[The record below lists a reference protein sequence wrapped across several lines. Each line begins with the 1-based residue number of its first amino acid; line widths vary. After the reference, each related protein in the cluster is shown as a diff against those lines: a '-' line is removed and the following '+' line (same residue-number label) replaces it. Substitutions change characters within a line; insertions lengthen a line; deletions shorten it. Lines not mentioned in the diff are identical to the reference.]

1 MKLFKLLSNCDTYR
15 GMKNFL
21 SSTERDSLKAKH
33 RKEPNRRIADRF
45 KAILLSDKG
54 WTYRR
59 IAEAL
64 LIDEQTVGTHVDE
77 YRDSKKLTLSCRGS
91 LPKLDKMQT
100 AQLVAH
106 IEGTTYLT
114 VQEICA
120 YVLKTYGVSYTVPGM
135 TAWMHSNG
143 FSYKKP
149 KATPAK
155 ADPVRQKAFIEF
167 YEALLTTTP
176 EDEVILFGDGVH
188 PTMAT
193 KVTYGWIKTGCEKP
207 IKTTASRTR
216 MNLMGALNLESMAV
230 TIGQHETID
239 SAAMEK
245 FFDQLKVDY
254 PKSTTIHLILDQGP
268 YNKSIATT
276 KSAKERGIKLHY
288 LPPYSPNLN
297 PIERLWK
304 VMNEYCRNN
313 QFFTSAKQFRQTI
326 WDFFDNKWPEISH
339 KMIDRIN
346 DNFQR
351 LNPTLSV

>member
-1 MKLFKLLSNCDTYR
+1 
-15 GMKNFL
+15 MKNFL
-21 SSTERDSLKAKH
+21 SSTERDTLKAKH
-33 RKEPNRRIADRF
+33 RKEPKRRSADRF

-59 IAEAL
+59 ISEAL

-91 LPKLDKMQT
+91 LPKLDKPQT

-106 IEGTTYLT
+106 IESTTYLT

-149 KATPAK
+149 KSTPSK
-155 ADPVRQKAFIEF
+155 VDLEKQELFKKY
-167 YEALLTTTP
+167 YENLMTNTP
-176 EDEVILFGDGVH
+176 EDEPILFGDGVH

-193 KVTYGWIKTGCEKP
+193 KVSYGWIKKGKDKP

-216 MNLMGALNLESMAV
+216 VNLMGALNLEDMKV
-230 TIGQHETID
+230 ITQEYQTLN
-239 SAAMEK
+239 SAAMK
-245 FFDQLKVDY
+245 DFFSRLKAAY
-254 PKSTTIHLILDQGP
+254 PLASVIHFILDNGS
-268 YNKSIATT
+268 YNKSIETREA
-276 KSAKERGIKLHY
+276 AKKYGIKLHF

-304 VMNEYCRNN
+304 VMNEHSRNN
-313 QFFTSAKQFRQTI
+313 RFFESATEFRESI
-326 WDFFDNKWPEISH
+326 REFFDITWPKISLE
-339 KMIDRIN
+339 MTDRIN
-346 DNFQR
+346 DNFQT
-351 LNPTLSV
+351 LKPTF